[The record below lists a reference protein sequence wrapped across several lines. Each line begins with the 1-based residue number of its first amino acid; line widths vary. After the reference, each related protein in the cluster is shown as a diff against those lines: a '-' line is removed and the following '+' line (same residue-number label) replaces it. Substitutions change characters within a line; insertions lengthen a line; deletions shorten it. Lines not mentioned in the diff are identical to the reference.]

1 MGHLIGLRL
10 PLTNPINEPA
20 RGAHAN
26 TDPESRCLDGP
37 ARAGERHAGSTRAPL
52 DFYERVFGW
61 RGIDLMAVEGE
72 RVVLALHSVSHFLY
86 LVGGE
91 TPTRA
96 LPGDHFGIE
105 VYERPTLDAI
115 VERARAF
122 RGRDPR
128 VEIVDPTVEEY
139 GTIRIHNAYL
149 RFLLPMMV
157 EVQFYEGVA
166 DELHAPPSKAG

>member
-1 MGHLIGLRL
+1 VQTPILNHLAFTVPRELVSD
-10 PLTNPINEPA
+10 TS
-20 RGAHAN
+20 
-26 TDPESRCLDGP
+26 D
-37 ARAGERHAGSTRAPL
+37 RHAL
-52 DFYERVFGW
+52 LEFHEQVFGW

-105 VYERPTLDAI
+105 VYDRAALDAI

-122 RGRDPR
+122 RAGDQR

-139 GTIRIHNAYL
+139 GTIRIHNAYV

-157 EVQFYEGVA
+157 EVQFYEGVT
-166 DELHAPPSKAG
+166 DELHAPPGRPG